1 MELGKEQGSIRSTAH
16 EAKPSG
22 SSCNAYLK
30 ENDWF
35 TFRTGAN
42 ITDLYSDDVLFKVDG
57 EFSTED
63 SCQKVNCMS
72 CGGAQFLIRNK
83 RSIVWKVLID
93 EIERCLL

>member
-1 MELGKEQGSIRSTAH
+1 MARIIKNRYGMWERTRFNK
-16 EAKPSG
+16 
-22 SSCNAYLK
+22 LK

-35 TFRTGAN
+35 TFRTRAN
-42 ITDLYSDDVLFKVDG
+42 ITDVYSDDVLFKVDC

-63 SCQKVNCMS
+63 SCKKVNCMS

>member
-1 MELGKEQGSIRSTAH
+1 MAH
-16 EAKPSG
+16 IIKNRYGMWERTRFNK
-22 SSCNAYLK
+22 LK

-42 ITDLYSDDVLFKVDG
+42 ITDVYSDDVLFKIDC

-72 CGGAQFLIRNK
+72 CGGATVNTSQFDNVYDLYRWMCSDICD
-83 RSIVWKVLID
+83 WF
-93 EIERCLL
+93 

>member
-1 MELGKEQGSIRSTAH
+1 MALGKEQGLTRSTAH

-35 TFRTGAN
+35 TFRTEAN
-42 ITDLYSDDVLFKVDG
+42 ITDVYSDDVLFKVDC

-63 SCQKVNCMS
+63 SYQKVNCMS

-83 RSIVWKVLID
+83 RSIVWKIILKG
-93 EIERCLL
+93 ELL

>member
-1 MELGKEQGSIRSTAH
+1 MARIIKNRYGMWERTRFNKL
-16 EAKPSG
+16 
-22 SSCNAYLK
+22 N

-35 TFRTGAN
+35 TFRTEAN
-42 ITDLYSDDVLFKVDG
+42 ITDVYSDDVLFKVDCK
-57 EFSTED
+57 FSTED

-93 EIERCLL
+93 EIEQRLS

>member
-1 MELGKEQGSIRSTAH
+1 MAH
-16 EAKPSG
+16 IIKNRYGTWERTRFNK
-22 SSCNAYLK
+22 LK

-42 ITDLYSDDVLFKVDG
+42 ITDVYSDDVLFKVDYK
-57 EFSTED
+57 FSTED

-83 RSIVWKVLID
+83 RSIVWKIILKG
-93 EIERCLL
+93 ELL

>member
-1 MELGKEQGSIRSTAH
+1 MARIIKNRYGMWERTRFNK
-16 EAKPSG
+16 
-22 SSCNAYLK
+22 LK

-35 TFRTGAN
+35 TFRTEAN
-42 ITDLYSDDVLFKVDG
+42 ITDVYSDDVLFKVDC
-57 EFSTED
+57 EFFTED

-83 RSIVWKVLID
+83 RSIVWKVVID